1 MNRTIDSKY
10 GKITLTED
18 ESGMGYNVTV
28 SDSSNVL
35 YSGIYIGDPE
45 NDSEIISFVTS
56 KIDVPKTDIQK
67 KMDDGVIDLIID
79 DETISS
85 NIDGWVARHL
95 KSSFKFRK
103 HQKETIISIISNIL
117 NSENKNP
124 CHMVEAPTGSGK
136 SLINIISAGVLDEY
150 YGFTS
155 YILCS
160 DLFLWEQ
167 YANFLKEN
175 PAVRFGCLKGQTG
188 NYTCMLNGEDMR
200 NADCRIANVSW
211 KSLING
217 TASKLY
223 GYDCCKSCDYVKA
236 RRKAL
241 NSNVVVMTYQLYLY
255 AINVLY
261 EQSQKNAVTG
271 GLGHSSE
278 WNESAMLKPK
288 DILFCDECHN
298 IPSIVQSHFTPT
310 IKKDDNFYYL
320 QLYRWGIWY
329 NEYEASEGV
338 KSIYDIY
345 PTIEDFEK
353 ELNTLYWNFID
364 EKVNKQLLFDVMK
377 KYYNILCSLNDIGKC
392 AQEYVKGKKQHKD
405 DLISKEDFRIFKT
418 ANWMANQMCFW
429 NDFIEAV
436 EYCGAEFVCKDII
449 EPATKQN
456 EDNAEKY
463 CEIHCIKED
472 FLCWNYLYKK
482 AKYRVLISA
491 TMGGKEAFE
500 ENNGLHF
507 SELQEGKL
515 EVVPSTFDFT
525 KSPIFVLNRFKMTLK
540 ERKQNLPNI
549 VQIVTQLTKGKFKDE
564 RGIIQTGSY
573 DIAKEIYNKVPPE
586 VRSRML
592 IYRGS
597 REKTLCVKIHQR
609 SKNTILIGPTLN
621 QGMDLP
627 NDQCRFIIVCKVPFP
642 SLGSSLVKE
651 KTRLFRRWYEST
663 TSNEIIQG
671 IGRGVRNETD
681 WCVTYILDASFMELY
696 KATIDQYPEELQD
709 RIQIIG

>member
-1 MNRTIDSKY
+1 MVNKIQNNKY
-10 GKITLTED
+10 GEIEIFED
-18 ESGMGYNVTV
+18 VSGLGFDIKVNGK
-28 SDSSNVL
+28 SI
-35 YSGIYIGDPE
+35 GIYIGDPE
-45 NDSEIISFVTS
+45 NEYEVTDYVAS
-56 KIDVPKTDIQK
+56 IVDIPKTTDEKRIEAGIQK
-67 KMDDGVIDLIID
+67 LQIDESVIS
-79 DETISS
+79 E
-85 NIDGWVARHL
+85 NIDSWVARHL
-95 KSSFKFRK
+95 KSTFKFRV
-103 HQKETIISIISNIL
+103 HQKEAIISIISNIL
-117 NSENKNP
+117 NDDNHNP

-175 PAVRFGCLKGQTG
+175 PKVRFGCLKGQTG
-188 NYTCMLNGEDMR
+188 NYSCMINNEDIR
-200 NADCRIANVSW
+200 NADCRMANVSW
-211 KSLING
+211 RSLITG
-217 TASKLY
+217 QAAKQY
-223 GYDCCKSCDYVKA
+223 GYDCCRSCEYVKA

-241 NSNVVVMTYQLYLY
+241 NSNVVIMTYQLYLY

-261 EQSQKNAVTG
+261 EQTVANG

-278 WNESAMLKPK
+278 WYDSAVLKPK
-288 DILFCDECHN
+288 DVLFCDECHN

-310 IKKDDNFYYL
+310 IKKEDIYYFTS
-320 QLYRWGIWY
+320 LYKWGIWY
-329 NEYEASEGV
+329 NEYEEAEGV
-338 KSIYDIY
+338 ESIYQRFKNVD
-345 PTIEDFEK
+345 ELEK
-353 ELNTLYWNFID
+353 ELLTIYYNFID
-364 EKVNKQLLFDVMK
+364 EKVNKKLLFDVMK
-377 KYYNILCSLNDIGKC
+377 KYFSILISIQDLAKC
-392 AQEYVKGKKQHKD
+392 AQEYIKQKKQHKD
-405 DLISKEDFRIFKT
+405 DIVDKEDFRIFKVSNWV
-418 ANWMANQMCFW
+418 ANYMCFW
-429 NDFIEAV
+429 NDFMEAV
-436 EYCGAEFVCKDII
+436 DYCGPDYVCKDII
-449 EPATKQN
+449 EPMTKQN
-456 EDNAEKY
+456 EANVEKY
-463 CEIHCIKED
+463 CELHCTKED
-472 FLCWNYLYKK
+472 FLCWNYLYNK

-491 TMGGKEAFE
+491 TMGGKDAFE

-507 SELQEGKL
+507 SEKKEGKMDII
-515 EVVPSTFDFT
+515 PSTFDFS

-540 ERKQNLPNI
+540 ERKQNLPNVVKI
-549 VQIVTQLTKGKFKDE
+549 VSQLTTGKFKNE
-564 RGIIQTGSY
+564 KGIIQTGSY
-573 DIAKEIYNKVPPE
+573 DIAKEIYRSVPPE

-597 REKTLCVKIHQR
+597 KEKTLCVKIHQK

-627 NDQCRFIIVCKVPFP
+627 NEHCRFIIVCKVPFP
-642 SLGSSLVKE
+642 SLGSKLVLE

-696 KATIDQYPEELQD
+696 KATIDQYPIELQE